1 MGTNTNNLHHQSSNR
16 IQGKR
21 HIKHSPNLT
30 PFNETQNASNF
41 LIKSSTPYISAIK
54 QITKKLNKFS
64 KSKNSHTVNK
74 FQNEQYKTIKYITVK
89 GMGKTIEKVASI
101 GIHFQKDYKVDVLTR
116 SITVLDEFAPIE
128 SNQEPKNEGSS
139 HNDDEEDE
147 EEDTIY
153 EKRTVSSIEIRIW
166 IKRD

>member
-1 MGTNTNNLHHQSSNR
+1 MGTNNKTVTNKSNKR

-21 HIKHSPNLT
+21 HIKHSPNLA

-41 LIKSSTPYISAIK
+41 LIKSSTPYVSAIK

-64 KSKNSHTVNK
+64 KSKNSHTINK

-101 GIHFQKDYKVDVLTR
+101 GTHFQKDYKVDVLTG
-116 SITVLDEFAPIE
+116 STTVLDEFAPIE
-128 SNQEPKNEGSS
+128 SNQEPDNENKS
-139 HNDDEEDE
+139 DDD
-147 EEDTIY
+147 DDGDDKTIY
-153 EKRTVSSIEIRIW
+153 KKRTVSSIEIRIW